1 METLTPPV
9 IPALSGRG
17 KEYPTPTSRIGRA
30 WAVAWGILDALPA
43 GEFIGGAELATEC
56 VRTVRPHLAP
66 VTMTQ
71 LFARMGRSDI
81 LVEEKRAV
89 TGTRG
94 VRKRS
99 FYRINPA
106 CLQRDQGSAER
117 LADLLGDQS

>member
-17 KEYPTPTSRIGRA
+17 KQYPTPTSRIGRA
-30 WAVAWGILDALPA
+30 WAVAWGILEALPP
-43 GEFIGGAELATEC
+43 GESIGGAELATEC

-81 LVEEKRAV
+81 LVEEKRSVA
-89 TGTRG
+89 GTRG

-106 CLQRDQGSAER
+106 CFKRDSSPDA
-117 LADLLGDQS
+117 LLSDLP

>member
-30 WAVAWGILDALPA
+30 WAVAWGILADLPA

-71 LFARMGRSDI
+71 LFARMGRAGVLI
-81 LVEEKRAV
+81 EAKRA
-89 TGTRG
+89 TKGTRG
-94 VRKRS
+94 VRMRS
-99 FYRINPA
+99 FYRITPVR
-106 CLQRDQGSAER
+106 LERDQGSAER
-117 LADLLGDQS
+117 LAKLLGDQS